1 MRHTDRVPSPQTK
14 PGTELVTWLGALRRL
29 SASATAE
36 EDLSHVLAEI
46 AETARSLLGFDFC
59 GVLIPDEERRHLR
72 VRGASGLS
80 TDYVDRVNSDRPLVL
95 HGESPSSRAFHTA
108 EAVAIR
114 DVTDEPGFELWAGI
128 ANEQGYRSMIA
139 VPLVARGQVLGT
151 LNGYYGSVHTYTDF
165 EVERMTLLANHAA
178 IAVSSARR
186 LDELRTMT
194 ESLRRQR
201 DALTRSEQIHDR
213 LLAVTL
219 RSGGLDGIA
228 AVLHGLIERP
238 ILIEDLHHEVLASSG
253 ATTDFPDT
261 TWRATAAAGSDS
273 SPVRVG
279 EFDGTTYLASP
290 VHLGDEVAA
299 RIWLPETRLA
309 LDPIMIRAV
318 EHASIVTALELLRG
332 RTAAEVEQRLRGELL
347 SDVLSSGATLS
358 DRLLDRAHRLGHDL
372 AVPHVAIVGAFNGLD
387 PVAERR
393 AYERSLVLLT
403 KQTAQHRPKPV
414 VAMHAG
420 TIVMLWPAAG
430 ATGAGEVMRQAMR
443 EASADRQATVAV
455 GPGDV
460 ASHRES
466 YQTAKGALQVAIM
479 SGRTAAVVGLDDLGI
494 AGLLLRID
502 DPVALSAFAR
512 RTLAP
517 ILDYDQAHRTDL
529 LATLRAYLECR
540 QERSATATRLVIHPN
555 TVAQRLR
562 RIESLSSV
570 SLADPAAILQF
581 SAALTVYDIAALD

>member
-1 MRHTDRVPSPQTK
+1 MRHTNRVPSPQTK

-36 EDLSHVLAEI
+36 EDLSHVLTEI

-279 EFDGTTYLASP
+279 EFDGTTYLASA

-299 RIWLPETRLA
+299 RIWFPETRLA

-347 SDVLSSGATLS
+347 SDVLSSGAALS

>member
-1 MRHTDRVPSPQTK
+1 MLSPQTE

-59 GVLIPDEERRHLR
+59 GVLLPDEQSRHLR

-80 TDYVDRVNSDRPLVL
+80 SDYVDRVNSDRPLVL
-95 HGESPSSRAFHTA
+95 HGGSPSSRAFHTA

-114 DVTDEPGFELWAGI
+114 DVTAEPGFELWAGI

-139 VPLVARGQVLGT
+139 VPLVARGEVLGT
-151 LNGYYGSVHTYTDF
+151 LNGYYGAVHTYTRF

-186 LDELRTMT
+186 LDELRALTA
-194 ESLRRQR
+194 SLRRQR
-201 DALTRSEQIHDR
+201 DALTRSEQIHDQ

-228 AVLHGLIERP
+228 AVLQGLIGRP
-238 ILIEDLHHEVLASSG
+238 ILIDDIQHEVLACSVV
-253 ATTDFPDT
+253 TTDFPDT
-261 TWRATAAAGSDS
+261 TWRAAAEAGTGS
-273 SPVRVG
+273 SPVPVG
-279 EFDGTTYLASP
+279 QFDGTTYLASA

-299 RIWLPETRLA
+299 RIWFPETSID
-309 LDPIMIRAV
+309 LDPIMVRAV
-318 EHASIVTALELLRG
+318 EHASIVTALELLRCQ
-332 RTAAEVEQRLRGELL
+332 TAAEVEQRLRGELL
-347 SDVLSSGATLS
+347 SDVLSSGAALS

-372 AVPHVAIVGAFNGLD
+372 TVPHIAIVGAFTGLD

-393 AYERSLVLLT
+393 AYERSLVLLA
-403 KQTAQHRPKPV
+403 KESAAHRPKPV

-420 TIVMLWPAAG
+420 TIVMLWPAQDA
-430 ATGAGEVMRQAMR
+430 ADAAGAGEVVRQAMR
-443 EASADRQATVAV
+443 AASADRQATVAV

-494 AGLLLRID
+494 AGLLLRIN
-502 DPVALSAFAR
+502 DPAALSTFAR

-517 ILDYDQAHRTDL
+517 ILDYDHAHRTEL
-529 LATLRAYLECR
+529 LVTLRAYLECR

-562 RIESLSSV
+562 RIESLCSV
-570 SLADPAAILQF
+570 TLTDPAVILQF